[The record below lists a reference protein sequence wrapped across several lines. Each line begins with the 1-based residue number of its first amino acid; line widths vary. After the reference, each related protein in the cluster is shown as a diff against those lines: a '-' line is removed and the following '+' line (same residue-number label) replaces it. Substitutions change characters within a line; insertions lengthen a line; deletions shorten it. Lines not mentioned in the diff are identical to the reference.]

1 MCKYNLIFYLGAS
14 WIMDGSEVIET
25 LLNSFDYFFLAFFS
39 EFVEFIVDGVFV
51 FGEEGS
57 DGFVV
62 DEGAEGGLGVEEGEG
77 ENDPEGHVGKSIEK

>member
-1 MCKYNLIFYLGAS
+1 MGR
-14 WIMDGSEVIET
+14 SEVVES

-39 EFVEFIVDGVFV
+39 QFVKFVIDCVFV

-62 DEGAEGGLGVEEGEG
+62 DE
-77 ENDPEGHVGKSIEK
+77 